1 MSETTARMSINVPK
15 GVDKAFDAYLEGRGL
30 QKAALIGRILTWWMG
45 QKEVVRR
52 VASLDVT
59 DGMAGEYVRALRK
72 LANDVER
79 DPGKFIPEVT
89 PQPYLEVVENETP
102 PPPKTGRDR
111 KRLPPPKAALAH
123 QVTK

>member
-1 MSETTARMSINVPK
+1 MSINVPK